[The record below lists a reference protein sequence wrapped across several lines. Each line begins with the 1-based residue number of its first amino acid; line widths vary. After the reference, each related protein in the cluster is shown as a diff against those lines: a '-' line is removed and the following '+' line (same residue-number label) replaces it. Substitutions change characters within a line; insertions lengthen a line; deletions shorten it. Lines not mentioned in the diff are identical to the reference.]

1 MRLALFAPLLLAAC
15 AAASPPPA
23 GPLGYSGQAT
33 GRIGETVSIH
43 DVAITPIEVIEDSR
57 CPVEVQ
63 CVHAGFL
70 RVRVEIRTW
79 REARTETMELNRG
92 LALEDARSLRLTDAA
107 PVRRHGEPPAPGDY
121 RLTFTMGPGD

>member
-1 MRLALFAPLLLAAC
+1 MSL
-15 AAASPPPA
+15 
-23 GPLGYSGQAT
+23 
-33 GRIGETVSIH
+33 H
-43 DVAITPIEVIEDSR
+43 DVEITPIAVLEDSR

-107 PVRRHGEPPAPGDY
+107 PVRRQGEPPAPGDY